1 MFRRGASIFIRPAY
15 IKREIPDT
23 LAMNGTT
30 AVAELACEQSE
41 PSPRRSTFAW
51 RVVISIA
58 DTDQLRQLLAQCS
71 LGDRRAFE
79 TLYRSVGPRL
89 HGVALRFMGRT
100 DLAEEVLQESFVRI
114 WNNASR
120 YEAHLSAPL
129 TWMINI
135 TRNQAIDQ
143 LRKHRDRPLT
153 DLEQDTLPDES
164 PSAHDQLNSAREA
177 NALNR
182 CLETLDGMQRQSITV
197 AYFQGLSCA
206 ELAEHLAAPLGTVKS
221 WIRRGL
227 ERLRRCLES

>member
-1 MFRRGASIFIRPAY
+1 M
-15 IKREIPDT
+15 
-23 LAMNGTT
+23 
-30 AVAELACEQSE
+30 
-41 PSPRRSTFAW
+41 
-51 RVVISIA
+51 VISIA

-89 HGVALRFMGRT
+89 HGVALRFMGRA

-114 WNNASR
+114 WHNASR

-143 LRKHRDRPLT
+143 LRKQRERPLSEV
-153 DLEQDTLPDES
+153 EQDALSDES
-164 PSAHDQLNSAREA
+164 PSAHEQLNSAREA
-177 NALNR
+177 QALNR

-197 AYFQGLSCA
+197 AYFHGLSCS
-206 ELAEHLAAPLGTVKS
+206 ELAVHLATPLGTVKS

>member
-1 MFRRGASIFIRPAY
+1 VFAV
-15 IKREIPDT
+15 
-23 LAMNGTT
+23 NGTT
-30 AVAELACEQSE
+30 ARCELTSACNRPPAPLSGRTHI
-41 PSPRRSTFAW
+41 P
-51 RVVISIA
+51 IA
-58 DTDQLRQLLAQCS
+58 DADQLRQLLAQCS

-89 HGVALRFMGRT
+89 HGVALRFMGRQ

-143 LRKHRDRPLT
+143 LRKHRDRPLS
-153 DLEQDTLPDES
+153 DLEEQMLVDES
-164 PSAHDQLNSAREA
+164 PSAHEQLDSAREA
-177 NALNR
+177 SALNR
-182 CLETLDGMQRQSITV
+182 CLDSLEGMQRQSITV
-197 AYFQGLSCA
+197 AYFQGLSCS
-206 ELAEHLAAPLGTVKS
+206 ELAEHLAAPLGSGKS
-221 WIRRGL
+221 WIRRGM

>member
-1 MFRRGASIFIRPAY
+1 
-15 IKREIPDT
+15 
-23 LAMNGTT
+23 MNGTS
-30 AVAELACEQSE
+30 AVAELACELPEASAR
-41 PSPRRSTFAW
+41 PVW
-51 RVVISIA
+51 RLAITLA

-89 HGVALRFMGRT
+89 HGVALRFMGRP

-120 YEAHLSAPL
+120 YESHLSAPM

-153 DLEQDTLPDES
+153 DFEQEALVDEN
-164 PSAHDQLNSAREA
+164 PSAHDLLNSAREA
-177 NALNR
+177 TALNR
-182 CLETLDGMQRQSITV
+182 CLETLEGMQRRSITV
-197 AYFQGLSCA
+197 AYFQGLSCS
-206 ELAEHLAAPLGTVKS
+206 ELAEHLAAPLGSVKS
-221 WIRRGL
+221 WIRRGM

>member
-1 MFRRGASIFIRPAY
+1 
-15 IKREIPDT
+15 
-23 LAMNGTT
+23 MNGTT
-30 AVAELACEQSE
+30 ARRELTSGCNQPLVLLS
-41 PSPRRSTFAW
+41 RRTAIP
-51 RVVISIA
+51 VT

-89 HGVALRFMGRT
+89 HGVALRFMGRP

-120 YEAHLSAPL
+120 YEAHLSAPM

-143 LRKHRDRPLT
+143 LRKHRDRPLS
-153 DLEQDTLPDES
+153 DLEEQALVDEA
-164 PSAHDQLNSAREA
+164 PSAHDLLNSTREA
-177 NALNR
+177 NALSR
-182 CLETLDGMQRQSITV
+182 CLDSLESMQRQSITV
-197 AYFQGLSCA
+197 AYFQGLSCS
-206 ELAEHLAAPLGTVKS
+206 ELAEHLAAPLGSVKS
-221 WIRRGL
+221 WIRRGM

>member
-1 MFRRGASIFIRPAY
+1 
-15 IKREIPDT
+15 
-23 LAMNGTT
+23 MNGTS
-30 AVAELACEQSE
+30 AVAELACELPETSA
-41 PSPRRSTFAW
+41 RLVW
-51 RVVISIA
+51 RLAITLA

-89 HGVALRFMGRT
+89 HGVALRFMGRP

-120 YEAHLSAPL
+120 YESHLSAPM

-153 DLEQDTLPDES
+153 DFEQEALVDEN
-164 PSAHDQLNSAREA
+164 PSAHDLLNSAREA
-177 NALNR
+177 TALNR
-182 CLETLDGMQRQSITV
+182 CLETLEGMQRRSITV
-197 AYFQGLSCA
+197 AYFQGLSCS
-206 ELAEHLAAPLGTVKS
+206 ELAEHLAAPLGSVKS
-221 WIRRGL
+221 WIRRGM

>member
-1 MFRRGASIFIRPAY
+1 
-15 IKREIPDT
+15 
-23 LAMNGTT
+23 MNGTPARRELT
-30 AVAELACEQSE
+30 SACNRHRTQPTVA
-41 PSPRRSTFAW
+41 PSIVW
-51 RVVISIA
+51 RTVISIA

-79 TLYRSVGPRL
+79 MLYRSVGPRL
-89 HGVALRFMGRT
+89 HGVALRFMGRP

-120 YEAHLSAPL
+120 YEANLSAPL

-153 DLEQDTLPDES
+153 DLEEQALVDES
-164 PSAHDQLNSAREA
+164 PSAHEQLTRAREA

-182 CLETLDGMQRQSITV
+182 CLESLEAMQPCSVNRSLPRIFRGCPAQNWPSIWPRHW
-197 AYFQGLSCA
+197 A
-206 ELAEHLAAPLGTVKS
+206 
-221 WIRRGL
+221 R
-227 ERLRRCLES
+227 

>member
-1 MFRRGASIFIRPAY
+1 V
-15 IKREIPDT
+15 
-23 LAMNGTT
+23 NGTT
-30 AVAELACEQSE
+30 
-41 PSPRRSTFAW
+41 PRRELTSACHRHRTQPVSIAW
-51 RVVISIA
+51 RTAIPIA
-58 DTDQLRQLLAQCS
+58 DADQLRQLLAQCS

-89 HGVALRFMGRT
+89 HGVALRFMGRP

-143 LRKHRDRPLT
+143 LRKHRDRPLS
-153 DLEQDTLPDES
+153 DVEEQALVDDS
-164 PSAHDQLNSAREA
+164 PSAHEQLSSARDA
-177 NALNR
+177 SALNR
-182 CLETLDGMQRQSITV
+182 CLDSLEGMQRQSITV

-206 ELAEHLAAPLGTVKS
+206 ELAEHLAAPLGSVKS
-221 WIRRGL
+221 WIRRGM